1 MMRTR
6 SSLITRRATGAASL
20 LLLVAACSSGSKDAA
35 RTDTVAA
42 TATPAQSGAS
52 VPSPNPGA
60 ATDTAGTTPGTT
72 PSGATAAPAQSGAMV
87 DPNSATKEQLAAVPG
102 MTAAAADA
110 LVAGR
115 PYQDML
121 AVDKVLAK
129 SIPAADARKTVYA
142 KVWKPIDLNT
152 AKGEEILLIPGVGP
166 RMRHEFEEYRPYKNI
181 EQFRREIGKYVDKN
195 EVARLE
201 QYVTI
206 R

>member
-1 MMRTR
+1 MRTR
-6 SSLITRRATGAASL
+6 RSLVARRSAGAISS

-35 RTDTVAA
+35 RTDSAA
-42 TATPAQSGAS
+42 AAAAGNTAMMESGAS
-52 VPSPNPGA
+52 VPSPGA
-60 ATDTAGTTPGTT
+60 PIVDSAKAAPAASA
-72 PSGATAAPAQSGAMV
+72 SGATAASGSML

-110 LVAGR
+110 IVAGR
-115 PYQDML
+115 PYQDMV
-121 AVDKVLAK
+121 AVDKALAK
-129 SIPAADARKTVYA
+129 SIPSAETRKSVYA

-152 AKGEEILLIPGVGP
+152 AKGEEILLIPGVGK
-166 RMRHEFEEYRPYKNI
+166 RMQHEFEEYRPYKSI
-181 EQFRREIGKYVDKN
+181 DVFRREIGKYVDKA

>member
-6 SSLITRRATGAASL
+6 SSLIAGRAAGATAL
-20 LLLVAACSSGSKDAA
+20 LLIAAACSSGANDAA
-35 RTDTVAA
+35 RTDTAAA

-60 ATDTAGTTPGTT
+60 ATDTAGSAAAATTPGA
-72 PSGATAAPAQSGAMV
+72 SSAML
-87 DPNSATKEQLAAVPG
+87 DPNAATRDQLVAVPG
-102 MTAAAADA
+102 MTPAAADA
-110 LVAGR
+110 LIAGR

-121 AVDKVLAK
+121 AVDKALA
-129 SIPAADARKTVYA
+129 SLGADARKTVYA
-142 KVWKPIDLNT
+142 KLWKPIDLNT
-152 AKGEEILLIPGVGP
+152 AKPEEILLIPGVGK
-166 RMRHEFEEYRPYKNI
+166 RMQHEFEEYRPYKSMD
-181 EQFRREIGKYVDKN
+181 QFRREIGKYVDKA